1 MALGDVGHGIGTA
14 RCHDEV
20 VSADNAAVSRAHT
33 LKVYVG
39 PQQAPELVD
48 AVKDAGGEL
57 VETSE
62 AAEAIVW
69 WGGSPE
75 EYNSIHHDGIR
86 WVQLPSA
93 GVEGW
98 FAAGVL
104 RADTTYTSAAG
115 SYAET
120 VAEHALA
127 LMLAGVRQLHS
138 LARERTW
145 SRPTVGTL
153 FDSTVGIV
161 GCGGIGRVLI
171 RLLEPFRARVLAVTR
186 SGIPVPGASRTARPD
201 QLDSVLMASDIVVL
215 GAPATP
221 ETKALIGARELALMR
236 PHTWLVNIARGSLV
250 DTNALATALANGT
263 IGGAALD
270 VTDPEPLPD
279 GHPLWTEPRALITPH
294 SANPQR
300 LLLRRLAERVATNV
314 CRSLKGEELVG
325 LVDVERGY

>member
-1 MALGDVGHGIGTA
+1 M
-14 RCHDEV
+14 
-20 VSADNAAVSRAHT
+20 SRART

-39 PQQAPELVD
+39 PQQAPELID
-48 AVKDAGGEL
+48 AVKGAGGQ
-57 VETSE
+57 VCETSE

-69 WGGSPE
+69 WGGSPQ
-75 EYNSIHHDGIR
+75 EYDSLHHDGIR

-104 RADTTYTSAAG
+104 RPGTTYTSAAG

-127 LMLAGVRQLHS
+127 LMLAGVRQLHTA
-138 LARERTW
+138 ARERSW
-145 SRPTVGTL
+145 SQPTVGAL

-161 GCGGIGRVLI
+161 GCGGIGQALV
-171 RLLEPFRARVLAVTR
+171 RLLKPFRARVLAVTR
-186 SGIPVPGASRTARPD
+186 SGFPVPGASRTARPD
-201 QLDSVLMASDIVVL
+201 ELDSVLMASDIVVL

-221 ETKALIGARELALMR
+221 QTHHLIGARELALMR

-250 DTNALATALANGT
+250 DTDALVEALEKGT

-279 GHPLWTEPRALITPH
+279 DHPLWTQPRALITPH

-300 LLLRRLAERVATNV
+300 LMMRRLAERVAENV
-314 CRSLKGEELVG
+314 NRYLHGEELLG
-325 LVDVERGY
+325 LIDLERGY